1 MAIMKGEL
9 KTGDTAPAMKVA
21 ATGLYH
27 IVLDL
32 NKAGDLANA
41 QIIVAPVEWG
51 VRGAMNGWGFTKM
64 EATEFS
70 NEGITYTIKDAEMSK
85 NGEFKFAYGGAWKIT
100 LDDAGKVRANTNLG
114 NVQEGVAEDA
124 LAAGGKNIK
133 VEKAGLYDITLTF
146 KLTAGELGA
155 SYKSTIKLT
164 QESTLPEEMYM
175 IGEGIQGWNLA
186 VGGDAVA
193 MHPFHSQPGQFWA
206 IRYIEAG
213 KGFKFSPINTD
224 WGKDFT
230 DLGNATGFTVSDGNC
245 FVAESGLYTLQV
257 DYAGSKVIV
266 EPAVIVGMAEP
277 FGNENWNKDLESAR
291 FTINGKLA
299 SYTTVAAG
307 QQIRTCVVCTLS
319 GDWWHAEFIPKDG
332 KIVYREAG
340 GDPEMVAIEAGK
352 KITYDFNAG
361 TGVVE

>member
-1 MAIMKGEL
+1 M
-9 KTGDTAPAMKVA
+9 
-21 ATGLYH
+21 
-27 IVLDL
+27 
-32 NKAGDLANA
+32 
-41 QIIVAPVEWG
+41 
-51 VRGAMNGWGFTKM
+51 
-64 EATEFS
+64 
-70 NEGITYTIKDAEMSK
+70 
-85 NGEFKFAYGGAWKIT
+85 
-100 LDDAGKVRANTNLG
+100 
-114 NVQEGVAEDA
+114 
-124 LAAGGKNIK
+124 
-133 VEKAGLYDITLTF
+133 
-146 KLTAGELGA
+146 
-155 SYKSTIKLT
+155 
-164 QESTLPEEMYM
+164 
-175 IGEGIQGWNLA
+175 
-186 VGGDAVA
+186 
-193 MHPFHSQPGQFWA
+193 
-206 IRYIEAG
+206 
-213 KGFKFSPINTD
+213 
-224 WGKDFT
+224 
-230 DLGNATGFTVSDGNC
+230 SDGNC

-277 FGNENWNKDLESAR
+277 FGNANWNKDLESAR